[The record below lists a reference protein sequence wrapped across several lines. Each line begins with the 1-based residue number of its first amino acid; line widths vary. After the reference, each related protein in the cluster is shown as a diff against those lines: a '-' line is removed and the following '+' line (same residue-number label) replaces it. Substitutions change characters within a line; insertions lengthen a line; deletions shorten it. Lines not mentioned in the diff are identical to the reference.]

1 MEEKEFEDLRNNYK
15 NGTTIISVDMAKAR
29 QVLMQMGYKPLN
41 NFYYLILLL
50 LLVCCIS
57 SFITLGWFGILYT
70 VVYLTIWFSALG
82 SFALPQSSQYGN
94 YIIAVGI
101 IATIATLIFDTSMT
115 FLTVMS
121 FIVLYLSFY
130 LYRFAAKKL
139 INDFILKDVRYFNAW
154 INNIFFIR

>member
-15 NGTTIISVDMAKAR
+15 NGTTNISVDMAKAR

-41 NFYYLILLL
+41 NFYYIILLL
-50 LLVCCIS
+50 LLVCCVS

-94 YIIAVGI
+94 YIIAIGV
-101 IATIATLIFDTSMT
+101 IATVATLILDTYDLFNT
-115 FLTVMS
+115 NEFCCIILIILFVS
-121 FIVLYLSFY
+121 FCSKKIDKWIYLKRCKVL
-130 LYRFAAKKL
+130 
-139 INDFILKDVRYFNAW
+139 
-154 INNIFFIR
+154 